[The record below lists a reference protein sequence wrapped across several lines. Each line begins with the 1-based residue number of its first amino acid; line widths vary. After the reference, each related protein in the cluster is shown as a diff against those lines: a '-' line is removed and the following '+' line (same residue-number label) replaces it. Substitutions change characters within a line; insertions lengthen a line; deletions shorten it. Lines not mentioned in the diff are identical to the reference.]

1 MKTLSGIKI
10 SHKITSLMIGLVVGF
25 LLMAV
30 AYYAQIVSEKTIAEA
45 NANYKKVEQQISSV
59 VNATS
64 EIRAATTGYV
74 DSGDNKLST
83 LYADATAKANKSL
96 TQLAALPPRYVNAQ
110 ELAKVKHSLTIA
122 EKKYSDLSTRQARLS
137 NNIALI
143 NEQQQLITDI
153 KNQLKNIGPV
163 VNAELFPRVLTTG
176 KNLVLGEASETEYVA
191 QIDALKAA
199 IDSSNATDT
208 NKQKILASLDAYNTA
223 LLGVVQDSMPKEQV
237 NAELLA
243 TINGFTSAVQNYQQI
258 IGASVNRRIAAAE
271 GELNI
276 ARTMF
281 AVVLFLTAVG
291 TTLGLFLIYRSIV
304 LPLWHMQA
312 IITQQNR
319 GNDKARV
326 NIQAN
331 DELGNLGRAFN
342 RLLDERIKVLSEQS
356 QENETLNTSIIG
368 LIRALGTIAKKD
380 LSIKVPVSADV
391 TGTISDAVN
400 LLTSETARTLFQV
413 KGFSEQINQIS
424 DQLQAQSDV
433 VIAVAEVE
441 RAQVADTI
449 SALDQ
454 SAKAMGD
461 IAKEARTANSIASAA
476 IDYTQKAQLSV
487 TQTVDGIQVIRSTI
501 SETEKR
507 IKRLGD
513 RSQEITSIVNLI
525 NTIAE
530 RTHILALNASM
541 HAASAGEAGK
551 GFAVVAEE
559 VQRLAE
565 NARGA
570 TSEISAMVNN
580 IRVETSDT
588 VNIMNKLIT
597 QVADGTKLAED
608 SGQRMHETEAA
619 TRQLVNHVKS
629 IAVNSM
635 NQANAAN
642 RVRDG
647 ALLITQST
655 EKTHGKL
662 EEQREQT
669 DELKACARSLVE
681 RVSVFK
687 LPEFRND
694 ARQAQPT
701 PNQMHLEKIAMSQM
715 PPESLVDKQPA
726 KIA

>member
-1 MKTLSGIKI
+1 MNRLSGIKI
-10 SHKITSLMIGLVVGF
+10 SHKISSLMIGLVGGF

-30 AYYAQIVSEKTIAEA
+30 AYYAQFVSEKTINEA
-45 NANYKKVEQQISSV
+45 NANAKNIDQGISSILSSVGEVRAASPTFIDTGDEQALSYYRGSKLQISESLNMLGALNAKYVNKNALAAAKDAAKKLDQTFATLPEQQVYS
-59 VNATS
+59 
-64 EIRAATTGYV
+64 
-74 DSGDNKLST
+74 
-83 LYADATAKANKSL
+83 AKDPLKKD
-96 TQLAALPPRYVNAQ
+96 
-110 ELAKVKHSLTIA
+110 ELK
-122 EKKYSDLSTRQARLS
+122 
-137 NNIALI
+137 
-143 NEQQQLITDI
+143 
-153 KNQLKNIGPV
+153 
-163 VNAELFPRVLTTG
+163 AELNSAIANLTT
-176 KNLVLGEASETEYVA
+176 
-191 QIDALKAA
+191 
-199 IDSSNATDT
+199 
-208 NKQKILASLDAYNTA
+208 SLQDYRR
-223 LLGVVQDSMPKEQV
+223 LLDV
-237 NAELLA
+237 
-243 TINGFTSAVQNYQQI
+243 
-258 IGASVNRRIAAAE
+258 SVKRRIEVAE
-271 GELNI
+271 GDMNT

-281 AVVLFLTAVG
+281 AAVLFITAVG

-304 LPLWHMQA
+304 LPLSHMQR
-312 IITQQNR
+312 IIAQQNS

-326 NIQAN
+326 RITAN
-331 DELGNLGRAFN
+331 DELGELGRAFN

-368 LIRALGTIAKKD
+368 LIRALGAIARKD

-400 LLTSETARTLFQV
+400 LLTSETARTLQQV
-413 KGFSEQINQIS
+413 KGFSEKINEIS
-424 DQLQAQSDV
+424 DQLQAQSAV
-433 VIAVAEVE
+433 VLLVAEEE
-441 RAQVADTI
+441 RTQVSETV

-454 SAKAMGD
+454 SAKTMTD
-461 IAKEARTANSIASAA
+461 IAKEARSANSIASSA
-476 IDYTQKAQLSV
+476 IDFTQKAQLSV
-487 TQTVDGIQVIRSTI
+487 TQTVEGIQTIRGTI

-513 RSQEITSIVNLI
+513 RSQEITGIVNLI

-608 SGQRMHETEAA
+608 SGQRMQETEAA

-635 NQANAAN
+635 NQANMAN
-642 RVRDG
+642 RVRDR
-647 ALLITQST
+647 AVLITEST

-662 EEQREQT
+662 EEQRVQT
-669 DELKACARSLVE
+669 DELKNYANALVE
-681 RVSVFK
+681 RVNVFT
-687 LPEFRND
+687 LPEFRTD
-694 ARQAQPT
+694 RPHVVSSVPVSVTSTVPALTQSVPHQPT
-701 PNQMHLEKIAMSQM
+701 ANQLHLEKVALGQT
-715 PPESLVDKQPA
+715 PPEQIQQA
-726 KIA
+726 KLA

>member
-1 MKTLSGIKI
+1 MKKLSGIKI
-10 SHKITSLMIGLVVGF
+10 SHKISSLMIGLVVGF

-30 AYYAQIVSEKTIAEA
+30 AYYAQIVSEKAINEA
-45 NANYKKVEQQISSV
+45 NANIKTIDQLISSTL
-59 VNATS
+59 NSAA
-64 EIRAATTGYV
+64 EIRAATPTFV
-74 DSGDNKLST
+74 DSGDEQALSYYRGGKMQMNESLNLLGSMNPRYVNKSALAVAKDAVRNLDNKLST
-83 LYADATAKANKSL
+83 LTDQQALVAKDITKRDLLKSELTDAILKMTTSL
-96 TQLAALPPRYVNAQ
+96 QDYR
-110 ELAKVKHSLTIA
+110 
-122 EKKYSDLSTRQARLS
+122 RL
-137 NNIALI
+137 
-143 NEQQQLITDI
+143 
-153 KNQLKNIGPV
+153 
-163 VNAELFPRVLTTG
+163 
-176 KNLVLGEASETEYVA
+176 
-191 QIDALKAA
+191 IDA
-199 IDSSNATDT
+199 
-208 NKQKILASLDAYNTA
+208 
-223 LLGVVQDSMPKEQV
+223 
-237 NAELLA
+237 
-243 TINGFTSAVQNYQQI
+243 
-258 IGASVNRRIAAAE
+258 SVKRRMEVAE
-271 GELNI
+271 GDLNI

-281 AVVLFLTAVG
+281 AAVLFITAIG

-304 LPLWHMQA
+304 VPLSHMQR
-312 IITQQNR
+312 IIAQQNS

-326 NIQAN
+326 RIHAN
-331 DELGNLGRAFN
+331 DELGDLGRAFN

-368 LIRALGTIAKKD
+368 LIRTLGAIARKD

-400 LLTSETARTLFQV
+400 LLTSETARTLHQV
-413 KGFSEQINQIS
+413 KGFSEKINSIS
-424 DQLQAQSDV
+424 DQLQAQSAV
-433 VIAVAEVE
+433 VLQVAEEE
-441 RAQVADTI
+441 RIQVAETV

-454 SAKAMGD
+454 SAKTMTD
-461 IAKEARTANSIASAA
+461 IAKEARSANSIATSA
-476 IDYTQKAQLSV
+476 IDFTQKAQQSV
-487 TQTVDGIQVIRSTI
+487 IQTVEGIQVIRGTI

-597 QVADGTKLAED
+597 QVAEGTKLAED
-608 SGQRMHETEAA
+608 SGLRMHDTEAA

-635 NQANAAN
+635 NQANMAN
-642 RVRDG
+642 RVRDR
-647 ALLITQST
+647 ALLITEST

-662 EEQREQT
+662 EEQRVQT
-669 DELKACARSLVE
+669 DELKSYANSLVE
-681 RVSVFK
+681 RVNVFT
-687 LPEFRND
+687 LPEFRTEQRAQIIASTAVNVTG
-694 ARQAQPT
+694 APLALAQSVQQPIHAQSAAQPT
-701 PNQMHLEKIAMSQM
+701 ANQLHLEQIALGHLSKDQ
-715 PPESLVDKQPA
+715 PEQLQQA
-726 KIA
+726 KLA

>member
-1 MKTLSGIKI
+1 MKKLSWIKI
-10 SHKITSLMIGLVVGF
+10 SHKISSLMIGLVVGF

-30 AYYAQIVSEKTIAEA
+30 AYYAQIASEKVISEA
-45 NANYKKVEQQISSV
+45 NSNFKTIDQLVSSTL
-59 VNATS
+59 NSAA
-64 EIRAATTGYV
+64 EIRAATPTFLDTGDEQALSYYRGGRMQINESLNLLGSMNVRYV
-74 DSGDNKLST
+74 NKNALN
-83 LYADATAKANKSL
+83 TAKASMKDLDSKFTALVDQQASL
-96 TQLAALPPRYVNAQ
+96 AQDATKKETVKGAL
-110 ELAKVKHSLTIA
+110 
-122 EKKYSDLSTRQARLS
+122 
-137 NNIALI
+137 
-143 NEQQQLITDI
+143 TDA
-153 KNQLKNIGPV
+153 V
-163 VNAELFPRVLTTG
+163 VTLTTS
-176 KNLVLGEASETEYVA
+176 LQEYRRLM
-191 QIDALKAA
+191 D
-199 IDSSNATDT
+199 
-208 NKQKILASLDAYNTA
+208 
-223 LLGVVQDSMPKEQV
+223 
-237 NAELLA
+237 
-243 TINGFTSAVQNYQQI
+243 
-258 IGASVNRRIAAAE
+258 ASVKRRVTQAE

-276 ARTMF
+276 ARTIF
-281 AVVLFLTAVG
+281 AAVLFLTAVG

-304 LPLWHMQA
+304 LPLWHMQR
-312 IITQQNR
+312 IIAQQNS

-326 NIQAN
+326 RIHAN
-331 DELGNLGRAFN
+331 DELGELGRAFN
-342 RLLDERIKVLSEQS
+342 RLLDERIKTLSEQS

-368 LIRALGTIAKKD
+368 LIRTLGAIARKD

-400 LLTSETARTLFQV
+400 LLTSETARTLHQV
-413 KGFSEQINQIS
+413 KGFSEKINIIS
-424 DQLQAQSDV
+424 DQLQAQSAV
-433 VIAVAEVE
+433 VLQVAEEE
-441 RAQVADTI
+441 RMQVAETV

-454 SAKAMGD
+454 SAKTMTD
-461 IAKEARTANSIASAA
+461 IAKEARSANSIATSA
-476 IDYTQKAQLSV
+476 IYFTQKAQLSV
-487 TQTVDGIQVIRSTI
+487 IQTVEGIQTIRGTI

-597 QVADGTKLAED
+597 QVAEGTKLAED
-608 SGQRMHETEAA
+608 SGQKMHDTEAA

-635 NQANAAN
+635 NQANMAN
-642 RVRDG
+642 RVRDR
-647 ALLITQST
+647 AVLITEST

-662 EEQREQT
+662 EEQRLQT
-669 DELKACARSLVE
+669 EELKNYANSLME
-681 RVSVFK
+681 RVNVFT
-687 LPEFRND
+687 LPEFRTEQRPQVINST
-694 ARQAQPT
+694 AVNITNTVPTLTQSINEQTLNNQAVNNQPT
-701 PNQMHLEKIAMSQM
+701 ANQLHLEQIALGQV
-715 PPESLVDKQPA
+715 PPEQLQQA
-726 KIA
+726 KLA

>member
-1 MKTLSGIKI
+1 MKKLSGIKI
-10 SHKITSLMIGLVVGF
+10 SHKISSLMIGLVVGF

-30 AYYAQIVSEKTIAEA
+30 AYYAQIASEKTINEA
-45 NANYKKVEQQISSV
+45 NANFKTIDQIISSSL
-59 VNATS
+59 NAS
-64 EIRAATTGYV
+64 AEIRTATPSYL
-74 DSGDNKLST
+74 DSGDDQALSYYRAGKT
-83 LYADATAKANKSL
+83 QINESLNSLATMNMRFVNANAINAAKAAMKTLDEQVSKVIEQQAN
-96 TQLAALPPRYVNAQ
+96 
-110 ELAKVKHSLTIA
+110 LAKDPALKDQLKT
-122 EKKYSDLSTRQARLS
+122 DLSSA
-137 NNIALI
+137 
-143 NEQQQLITDI
+143 
-153 KNQLKNIGPV
+153 V
-163 VNAELFPRVLTTG
+163 VAMTTSLQDYRRVM
-176 KNLVLGEASETEYVA
+176 
-191 QIDALKAA
+191 
-199 IDSSNATDT
+199 DT
-208 NKQKILASLDAYNTA
+208 NIKH
-223 LLGVVQDSMPKEQV
+223 
-237 NAELLA
+237 
-243 TINGFTSAVQNYQQI
+243 
-258 IGASVNRRIAAAE
+258 RITAAE

-276 ARTMF
+276 ARTLF
-281 AVVLFLTAVG
+281 GTVLFLTAVG

-304 LPLWHMQA
+304 LPLWHMQS
-312 IITQQNR
+312 IISQQNR
-319 GNDKARV
+319 GNDQARV
-326 NIQAN
+326 RIQAN
-331 DELGNLGRAFN
+331 DELGDLGRAFN

-400 LLTSETARTLFQV
+400 LLTSETARTLYQV
-413 KGFSEQINQIS
+413 KGYSEKINEIS
-424 DQLQAQSDV
+424 DLLQAQSSV
-433 VIAVAEVE
+433 VLTVAEQE
-441 RAQVADTI
+441 RVQVAETV

-454 SAKAMGD
+454 SAKTMTD
-461 IAKEARTANSIASAA
+461 IAKEARTANSIATSA
-476 IDYTQKAQLSV
+476 IDYTQKAQQSV
-487 TQTVDGIQVIRSTI
+487 IQTVEGIQTIRGTI

-608 SGQRMHETEAA
+608 SGQRMHDTEAA

-629 IAVNSM
+629 IAVSSM
-635 NQANAAN
+635 NQANMAN
-642 RVRDG
+642 RVRDR
-647 ALLITQST
+647 ANLITQST
-655 EKTHGKL
+655 QKTHGKL
-662 EEQREQT
+662 EEQRVQT
-669 DELKACARSLVE
+669 DELKNYANSLVE
-681 RVSVFK
+681 RVNVFT

-694 ARQAQPT
+694 IRGPVIQQSAPVAVAQPT
-701 PNQMHLEKIAMSQM
+701 PNQLHLEKIALSQL
-715 PPESLVDKQPA
+715 PEEQGQQA

>member
-1 MKTLSGIKI
+1 MKKLSGIKI
-10 SHKITSLMIGLVVGF
+10 SHKISSLMIGLVVGF

-30 AYYAQIVSEKTIAEA
+30 AYYAQFASEKTINEA
-45 NANYKKVEQQISSV
+45 NANFKSIDQLISGTLNSAAEIRTATPTYADTGDEQALSYYRGGKMQINESLNLLGSMNSRFVNKSALNATKETVKKLDAQFNVLVEQQA
-59 VNATS
+59 NA
-64 EIRAATTGYV
+64 
-74 DSGDNKLST
+74 
-83 LYADATAKANKSL
+83 AKD
-96 TQLAALPPRYVNAQ
+96 P
-110 ELAKVKHSLTIA
+110 VKKD
-122 EKKYSDLSTRQARLS
+122 E
-137 NNIALI
+137 
-143 NEQQQLITDI
+143 
-153 KNQLKNIGPV
+153 
-163 VNAELFPRVLTTG
+163 
-176 KNLVLGEASETEYVA
+176 
-191 QIDALKAA
+191 LKAGLTEA
-199 IDSSNATDT
+199 VVAMTT
-208 NKQKILASLDAYNTA
+208 SLQDYRR
-223 LLGVVQDSMPKEQV
+223 LLDV
-237 NAELLA
+237 N
-243 TINGFTSAVQNYQQI
+243 VK
-258 IGASVNRRIAAAE
+258 RRIAQAQD
-271 GELNI
+271 ELNI

-281 AVVLFLTAVG
+281 AVVLFMTAVG

-304 LPLWHMQA
+304 LPLWHMQRVIA
-312 IITQQNR
+312 QQNS

-326 NIQAN
+326 RIHAN
-331 DELGNLGRAFN
+331 DELGDLGRAFN

-368 LIRALGTIAKKD
+368 LIRTLGAIARKD

-400 LLTSETARTLFQV
+400 LLTSETARTLHQV
-413 KGFSEQINQIS
+413 KGFSEKINLIS
-424 DQLQAQSDV
+424 DQLQAQSAV
-433 VIAVAEVE
+433 VLQVAEEE
-441 RAQVADTI
+441 RAQVADTV

-454 SAKAMGD
+454 SAKTMTD
-461 IAKEARTANSIASAA
+461 IAKEARSANSIATSA

-487 TQTVDGIQVIRSTI
+487 IQTVEGIQTIRGTI

-597 QVADGTKLAED
+597 QVAEGTKLAED
-608 SGQRMHETEAA
+608 SGQRMHDTEAA

-635 NQANAAN
+635 NQANMAN
-642 RVRDG
+642 RVRDR
-647 ALLITQST
+647 ALLITEST

-662 EEQREQT
+662 EEQRLQT
-669 DELKACARSLVE
+669 DELKHYANSLMD
-681 RVSVFK
+681 RVNVFT
-687 LPEFRND
+687 LPEFRTDQRPVIN
-694 ARQAQPT
+694 APAVNVTNTVPTLTQPVNPQPT
-701 PNQMHLEKIAMSQM
+701 ANQLHLEQIALGHLSKDQL
-715 PPESLVDKQPA
+715 PPEQIQQA
-726 KIA
+726 KLA